1 MNLLIKQ
8 YLSSLRERGELD
20 VILPDVLSERG
31 FRVFSRP
38 SIGTRQHGVDVAAVG
53 EDIDGVRKVFLFS
66 VKAGDLT
73 RPDWDSNEQS
83 LRPSL
88 NEIQDVYVPNRIPS
102 QYKDLPVVICITLGG
117 DILEA
122 VSENVRTYVSGCS
135 TDHVSFQEWDG
146 DHLAQFIHNGILQ
159 ENSLPENF
167 RSMFRK
173 SVAMV
178 DEPDVAYKHYRHLV
192 GKLIE
197 ECADTRKA
205 RLTVLRQIAL
215 TLWILFV
222 WSRDANNL
230 ETPIRCGE
238 YAVLRAWKLIATDL
252 AGTGSAVETI
262 QESFS
267 KLVTV
272 QRSIV
277 DSFLKEKI
285 FPVTSVL
292 HGLTTAVPSSNSL
305 DRNLRMS
312 SLLGRV
318 AQHGLWL
325 VSDLEETPVESG
337 KASDIENQIK
347 QTANY
352 IVSMV
357 NNNPILLSP
366 IMDEAAIELNATFIF
381 LRAAERFDAI
391 ADLIRGIF
399 GATSFSYQAN
409 GKYPCVYTNYR
420 DLIAHPK
427 CTDEY
432 REDAT
437 SGSIL
442 LPTLVFWAALLNDA
456 ELLTEMKK
464 FVEKYYSHST
474 LQLWF
479 PGEDTELHLYD
490 NSEVHGLCLTD
501 IAILEDCE
509 KNISAIQ
516 RESEATEH
524 FDNLSA
530 VQFGYWPI
538 ITLASLHHRL
548 PIAPQLWFR

>member
-1 MNLLIKQ
+1 M
-8 YLSSLRERGELD
+8 
-20 VILPDVLSERG
+20 
-31 FRVFSRP
+31 
-38 SIGTRQHGVDVAAVG
+38 
-53 EDIDGVRKVFLFS
+53 
-66 VKAGDLT
+66 
-73 RPDWDSNEQS
+73 
-83 LRPSL
+83 
-88 NEIQDVYVPNRIPS
+88 
-102 QYKDLPVVICITLGG
+102 
-117 DILEA
+117 EA
-122 VSENVRTYVSGCS
+122 VSENVRSYTREHS
-135 TDHVSFQEWDG
+135 TDQTSYQEWDG
-146 DHLAQFIHNGILQ
+146 DHLAQFILNGILQ

-173 SVAMV
+173 SVAMA

-192 GKLIE
+192 KKLIE
-197 ECADTRKA
+197 ECANTRKA
-205 RLTVLRQIAL
+205 RLTVLRQIVL

-238 YAVLRAWKLIATDL
+238 YAILRTWKLIAADL
-252 AGTGSAVETI
+252 GGAGSAVKTI
-262 QESFS
+262 RDGFS
-267 KLVTV
+267 KLVTL

-277 DSFLKEKI
+277 NAFLQEKI
-285 FPVTSVL
+285 FPATGVL

-305 DRNLRMS
+305 DRNLRMA

-318 AQHGLWL
+318 AQHGMWL
-325 VSDLEETPVESG
+325 VSDIEENPVTSG
-337 KASDIENQIK
+337 EASETDIQIK

-366 IMDEAAIELNATFIF
+366 IKDEAAIEINAAFIF
-381 LRAAERFDAI
+381 LRAAGRLDVI
-391 ADLIRGIF
+391 GDLVRGIF

-409 GKYPCVYTNYR
+409 GKYPCVHTNYR
-420 DLIAHPK
+420 DLVGHPK
-427 CTDEY
+427 RTDEY
-432 REDAT
+432 REEAT

-442 LPTLVFWAALLNDA
+442 LPTLAYWAALLKDT
-456 ELLTEMKK
+456 ELLAEMKK
-464 FVEKYYSHST
+464 FVEEYYSHST

-479 PGEDTELHLYD
+479 PGDDTELHLYD

-501 IAILEDCE
+501 IVIAEDCDQY
-509 KNISAIQ
+509 ISAIR
-516 RESEATEH
+516 RESDATKH

-538 ITLASLHHRL
+538 ISLASLHHHL